1 MGTGKPQVRAA
12 AVYARISAD
21 QGGQGLGVQRQLED
35 CRKLAADRGWV
46 IGQEY
51 VDNDISAYSGKP
63 RPAYARMIADV
74 IGGLRDAVL
83 VYNLDR
89 LHRRPVELEEFVTLC
104 EKAGVREVATVTAD
118 IDLGNDDGLF
128 MARIFAAFAA
138 KESGRRSARIRR
150 KMDQNATAGLPHGP
164 ARPFGYED
172 DKITVRENE
181 AAIIRV
187 LVDRFLAGES
197 VRSLASWLTTTEVP
211 TPGGGESWKTG
222 TLRQMLCSARLAG
235 LRAHRGQIVGQ
246 AVWAPIIAVE
256 KREQVLARLASRAAS
271 GRRAPR
277 THLLSGLLRCGKCG
291 NTLYS
296 SSRQVSKGLRSRRY
310 VCLSGPDHGGCGR
323 LTVVSEPVEALI
335 SEAGLTRLDSR
346 ELADALSGR
355 SSDDGALAA
364 LGEALA
370 PTKPSSR
377 SWLGSTPLVRSL
389 LGSGWPP
396 AIRSSPVSATP
407 RDVSPRPPR
416 PALDGLLGNVA
427 ILRGQW
433 DTLGLDRRHAIIR
446 AILDHAVIAPGS
458 PGAEVVPDL
467 VEVEVAVPH
476 LSPAVR

>member
-1 MGTGKPQVRAA
+1 MG
-12 AVYARISAD
+12 
-21 QGGQGLGVQRQLED
+21 E
-35 CRKLAADRGWV
+35 
-46 IGQEY
+46 EY

-74 IGGLRDAVL
+74 TGGLRDAVL

-118 IDLGNDDGLF
+118 IDLGNDLGNDDGLF

-164 ARPFGYED
+164 ARPFGYEA
-172 DKITVRENE
+172 DKITVREDE
-181 AAIIRV
+181 AAIIRQ

-197 VRSLASWLTTTEVP
+197 LRSLASSLNNTGVP
-211 TPGGGESWKTG
+211 ITKGAEHWQTP
-222 TLRQMLCSARLAG
+222 TLRQMLSSARLAG
-235 LRAHRGQIVGQ
+235 LREHRGQIIGA
-246 AVWAPIIAVE
+246 AVWEPIITVE
-256 KREQVLARLASRAAS
+256 KREQVLARLASLAVS

-296 SSRQVSKGLRSRRY
+296 ASRRTNAGERRLRY
-310 VCLSGPDHGGCGR
+310 VCLSGPDHGGCGK
-323 LTVVSEPVEALI
+323 LTVVGEPVEALI
-335 SEAGLTRLDSR
+335 SETVLTRLDSR

-370 PTKPSSR
+370 ADQVQLEELAGLYATGQVTAREWMAARNPIEGR
-377 SWLGSTPLVRSL
+377 
-389 LGSGWPP
+389 
-396 AIRSSPVSATP
+396 IRDTQRRLAHATET
-407 RDVSPRPPR
+407 S
-416 PALDGLLGNVA
+416 ALDGLLGNVA
-427 ILRGQW
+427 ALRGQW
-433 DTLGLDRRHAIIR
+433 DTLGIDRRHAIIR
-446 AILDHAVIAPGS
+446 AILDHAVIGPGT
-458 PGAEVVPDL
+458 PGARTLDL
-467 VEVEVAVPH
+467 TRVQPSVATVTTFH
-476 LSPAVR
+476 ALLKGRLAC

>member
-1 MGTGKPQVRAA
+1 MGTGKPQVRSA

-46 IGQEY
+46 IGAEY

-74 IGGLRDAVL
+74 TGGLRDAVL

-164 ARPFGYED
+164 VRPFGYED
-172 DKITVRENE
+172 DKITIREEE

-197 VRSLASWLTTTEVP
+197 VRSLASWLNTTEVP
-211 TPGGGESWKTG
+211 TPGGGENWKTG

-256 KREQVLARLASRAAS
+256 KREQVLARFASRAAS

-296 SSRQVSKGLRSRRY
+296 SSRQVSKERRSRRY

-355 SSDDGALAA
+355 SSGDGALAA

-370 PTKPSSR
+370 ADQAQLEELAGLYATGQVTAREWMAARNPIESR
-377 SWLGSTPLVRSL
+377 
-389 LGSGWPP
+389 
-396 AIRSSPVSATP
+396 IRDTQRRLAHATET
-407 RDVSPRPPR
+407 S
-416 PALDGLLGNVA
+416 ALDGLLGNVA
-427 ILRGQW
+427 VLRGQW
-433 DTLGLDRRHAIIR
+433 DTLGIDRRHAIIR
-446 AILDHAVIAPGS
+446 AILDHAVIGPGS
-458 PGAEVVPDL
+458 PAARSVDIARVQPQWRL
-467 VEVEVAVPH
+467 
-476 LSPAVR
+476 

>member
-1 MGTGKPQVRAA
+1 MGTGKPQVRSA

-46 IGQEY
+46 IGAEY

-63 RPAYARMIADV
+63 RPAYARMISDV
-74 IGGLRDAVL
+74 TGGLRDAVL

-164 ARPFGYED
+164 ARED
-172 DKITVRENE
+172 DKITIRETE

-197 VRSLASWLTTTEVP
+197 VRSLASWLTTTGVA
-211 TPGGGESWKTG
+211 TPGGGANWKTG

-235 LRAHRGQIVGQ
+235 LREHRGAIVGN
-246 AVWAPIIAVE
+246 AVWEPIITVE
-256 KREQVLARLASRAAS
+256 KREQVLARFASRAAS

-296 SSRQVSKGLRSRRY
+296 ASRQASKERRSRRY

-335 SEAGLTRLDSR
+335 SEAVLTRLDSR

-370 PTKPSSR
+370 ADQTQLEELAGLYATGQVTAREWMAARNPIESR
-377 SWLGSTPLVRSL
+377 
-389 LGSGWPP
+389 
-396 AIRSSPVSATP
+396 IRDTQRRLAHATET
-407 RDVSPRPPR
+407 S
-416 PALDGLLGNVA
+416 ALDGLLGNVA
-427 ILRGQW
+427 VLRGQW
-433 DTLGLDRRHAIIR
+433 DTLGLDRRHAIVR
-446 AILDHAVIAPGS
+446 AILDHAVIAPGT
-458 PGAEVVPDL
+458 PGARSLDIGRVQPQWRL
-467 VEVEVAVPH
+467 
-476 LSPAVR
+476 

>member
-1 MGTGKPQVRAA
+1 
-12 AVYARISAD
+12 
-21 QGGQGLGVQRQLED
+21 
-35 CRKLAADRGWV
+35 
-46 IGQEY
+46 
-51 VDNDISAYSGKP
+51 
-63 RPAYARMIADV
+63 MIADV
-74 IGGLRDAVL
+74 TGGLRDAVL

-164 ARPFGYED
+164 ARED
-172 DKITVRENE
+172 DKITIRETE

-197 VRSLASWLTTTEVP
+197 VRSLASWLTTTGVA
-211 TPGGGESWKTG
+211 TPRGGDNWKTG

-235 LRAHRGQIVGQ
+235 LREHRGAIVGN
-246 AVWAPIIAVE
+246 AVWAPIITVE
-256 KREQVLARLASRAAS
+256 KREQILARFASRAAS

-296 SSRQVSKGLRSRRY
+296 ASRQASKERRSRRY

-335 SEAGLTRLDSR
+335 SEAVLTRLDSR

-355 SSDDGALAA
+355 SRQRPGSVGRRPGRRSDPARRVGWALRHWSGHGAGVDGRPQSDRVPYPRHPAASGARDGDERPGRLARQRSRITWPMGH
-364 LGEALA
+364 LG
-370 PTKPSSR
+370 
-377 SWLGSTPLVRSL
+377 
-389 LGSGWPP
+389 
-396 AIRSSPVSATP
+396 
-407 RDVSPRPPR
+407 PR
-416 PALDGLLGNVA
+416 PAP
-427 ILRGQW
+427 
-433 DTLGLDRRHAIIR
+433 RHR
-446 AILDHAVIAPGS
+446 PRHP
-458 PGAEVVPDL
+458 
-467 VEVEVAVPH
+467 
-476 LSPAVR
+476 